1 MWSVNWVWNWKPV
14 RLLCVMPLP
23 LLATG
28 GALDMP
34 FAGGWFVSIAGRW
47 GPMLGVK
54 FDLGG

>member
-1 MWSVNWVWNWKPV
+1 V
-14 RLLCVMPLP
+14 LLFCVMPLP

>member
-1 MWSVNWVWNWKPV
+1 MWSVNCVWNWKPV
-14 RLLCVMPLP
+14 PLLCVIPLP
-23 LLATG
+23 LLSTV

-34 FAGGWFVSIAGRW
+34 FGGAWFVSTEGLW